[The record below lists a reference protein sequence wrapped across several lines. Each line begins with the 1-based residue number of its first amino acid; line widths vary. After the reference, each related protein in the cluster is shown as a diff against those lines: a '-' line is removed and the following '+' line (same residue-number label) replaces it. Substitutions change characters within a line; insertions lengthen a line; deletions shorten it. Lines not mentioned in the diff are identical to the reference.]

1 MNFGYALGKGLE
13 AGANAGA
20 QVMDNTM
27 REQAEVRAADRR
39 LADQKRLM
47 AAQEMMAIRAGERAQ
62 AFKIGDE
69 TRADA
74 RLTDADRAK
83 KIAQAGEAA
92 AGVKAQ
98 GEIDR
103 TVELAGNQSYLNAA
117 RKLKQN
123 EQITSPAQALAL
135 EAAKQDLEQRKTLL
149 VKQDALRNAM
159 QTGDKAEQERLVK
172 EIAVLNGNGIDP
184 SGKDF
189 TDREKARA
197 HALEATLRDP
207 DAAPEEKAQARR
219 DLMTLTAPK
228 GGEAAGGNT
237 LDAQLRAQIAAA
249 AAAKKGA
256 PPPPAAP
263 KPLLQQAKDAKAVQM
278 GNGSDPVLA
287 SIESDSMAALAPLA
301 QQFQAAR
308 DQYVAA
314 AKSGDQK
321 AVARHMQVMETA
333 RKNLETTAQS
343 KFGNNAQNVL
353 NKMLSQ

>member
-39 LADQKRLM
+39 LADQERLM

-135 EAAKQDLEQRKTLL
+135 EAAKLDLEQRKTLL

-172 EIAVLNGNGIDP
+172 EIAVLNGKGIDP

-189 TDREKARA
+189 TDREKALA

-256 PPPPAAP
+256 PPPPPATQPPAAP
-263 KPLLQQAKDAKAVQM
+263 SVEKPLLQKAR
-278 GNGSDPVLA
+278 
-287 SIESDSMAALAPLA
+287 ESAADESLYERSG
-301 QQFQAAR
+301 QAAKG
-308 DQYVAA
+308 AA
-314 AKSGDQK
+314 ADKAAAERAQRKAAAEADPDIIALRQKRAQVARSGDP
-321 AVARHMQVMETA
+321 RE
-333 RKNLETTAQS
+333 
-343 KFGNNAQNVL
+343 GNKIV
-353 NKMLSQ
+353 SQIEQILKQRYDL